1 MAVQVNVTIDF
12 GEAARQLAAF
22 QQELGAALVSESNQA
37 EQAFQQVAS
46 QAAQN
51 VQRQAA
57 QITQG
62 VQTATQGATQAA
74 RTAGKN
80 MTEEFLRAF
89 DPDKVRAE
97 LESAGLD
104 EQQIEIII
112 ETTQARAE
120 TQKLKDSIATALGE
134 ASGIAEESLTQIT
147 SQVARE
153 VDRAAGKVKSVTEI
167 VDGVRDLKDEI
178 QDLGNAGG
186 EAAEGIGMLVLNE
199 TVDKFGDLKDIF
211 EKSAGAL
218 FGLSEASVEA
228 AVRVAD
234 LAEKGAMVGAA
245 FGPLGAA
252 AGLIAGGA
260 LGFFVEKI
268 NESKAAA
275 QEAADRLL
283 LYRTRVAGLEVAAN
297 VALSQE
303 ELNEK
308 IKEGAEAAKQNAGV
322 VQILTDTQAA
332 AQRIYDETAGKIV
345 KMQVELEKLQKLR
358 LDELGALEQAQAKS
372 RMNILIYDIETQ
384 GSVRLQE
391 AKDRLT
397 ISTRA
402 LTTAE
407 AEQQK
412 VAANLARAQAI
423 QSVSTLEAA
432 QEIEEQLLTITQGSK
447 FAGKSTA
454 ELQKQYDELVK
465 SIKTGGK
472 EAESLALANIEL
484 ADAQYNSAEAIGA
497 QNENTEIANGK
508 IAGAKFNLMKLAE
521 LEGELATRKG
531 ASAAATSAS
540 TKATTENTEAT
551 EDNAK
556 AIQNQVRALF
566 EAESIADKLASKT
579 KLAEDAFVIEPKL
592 KIPPLGKEDMLLA
605 LPSLD
610 FASFVDVTKYIEQFE
625 DFAVEI
631 QDIFREQFEDKA
643 LNLSVAIDPESQK
656 QAEKDLQDVIKNAEQ
671 VEKQRQESAD
681 YASKL
686 ANERRQKE
694 AEEALSQAE
703 QLLRPLE
710 DVTMSIFDTMLENV
724 ALGKSAFADLGVAIR
739 DSIFESL
746 KAIGKE
752 YAVKAIGETAQGL
765 AALAIGGPFGAKSAS
780 EHFAAAANFAAAAV
794 AAGVGAAAVGAGSKA
809 AIPGGGGG
817 GSASLGGAGGGGSP
831 SLGAAANGA
840 SNQPTAAV
848 VVDFRGAMFP
858 TSDLRAAQQFGA
870 AVAGYIDSAYKGGA
884 ISSRPRVGR

>member
-74 RTAGKN
+74 RAAGKN

-89 DPDKVRAE
+89 DPDKIRAE
-97 LESAGLD
+97 LQAAGLD
-104 EQQIEIII
+104 EQQIDIII
-112 ETTQARAE
+112 DTTQARAE

-134 ASGIAEESLTQIT
+134 ASGIAEESLKQIT
-147 SQVARE
+147 AQVARE
-153 VDRAAGKVKSVTEI
+153 VDRAAGKIKSVTEI

-178 QDLGNAGG
+178 QGLGNAGG

-228 AVRVAD
+228 TVRVAD

-252 AGLIAGGA
+252 VGLVAGGA

-268 NESKAAA
+268 NESNKAAE
-275 QEAADRLL
+275 EA
-283 LYRTRVAGLEVAAN
+283 TVRVAEYQQRVETLRVAAS
-297 VALSQE
+297 VAVSQE
-303 ELNEK
+303 ELNNAIKDGQILYEQNAATVK
-308 IKEGAEAAKQNAGV
+308 ILADGQAAASKRVEETQSKIAGYQVELDKLNQTLAQENSLLDEATAKSRANVLTYDIQIAGATNLEAAKK
-322 VQILTDTQAA
+322 
-332 AQRIYDETAGKIV
+332 E
-345 KMQVELEKLQKLR
+345 
-358 LDELGALEQAQAKS
+358 
-372 RMNILIYDIETQ
+372 
-384 GSVRLQE
+384 
-391 AKDRLT
+391 LT
-397 ISTRA
+397 IATNA
-402 LTTAE
+402 LIIAE
-407 AEQQK
+407 KEQQK
-412 VAANLARAQAI
+412 VALSLAQAQAI
-423 QSVSTLEAA
+423 QAIDTLDAA
-432 QEIEEQLLTITQGSK
+432 RAIEEQLLVITKGSK
-447 FAGKSTA
+447 FATQDTKALEA
-454 ELQKQYDELVK
+454 EQARL
-465 SIKTGGK
+465 IKTLGVSAK
-472 EAESLALANIEL
+472 EIESLGLANIEL
-484 ADAQYNSAEAIGA
+484 ADSQFDAVEAAQA
-497 QNENTEIANGK
+497 QNENQEEAN
-508 IAGAKFNLMKLAE
+508 IITSRAKGDLAKLAE
-521 LEGELATRKG
+521 ITAELKNRKTEE
-531 ASAAATSAS
+531 ASATKASTAATKED
-540 TKATTENTEAT
+540 TKAK
-551 EDNAK
+551 EDNTK
-556 AIQNQVRALF
+556 AIQSQVRALF
-566 EAESIADKLASKT
+566 DAESIADKLASKT
-579 KLAEDAFVIEPKL
+579 KLAEEAFVIEPKL
-592 KIPPLGKEDMLLA
+592 KIPPLDKEDMLLA

-610 FASFVDVTKYIEQFE
+610 FASFVDITKYIEEFE

-686 ANERRQKE
+686 ANQRRQKE
-694 AEEALSQAE
+694 AEDALSQAE

-710 DVTMSIFDTMLENV
+710 DVTLSIFDTMLENV
-724 ALGKSAFADLGVAIR
+724 ALGKSAFADLGIAIR

-765 AALAIGGPFGAKSAS
+765 AALAIGGPFGGMSAS
-780 EHFAAAANFAAAAV
+780 QHFAAAANYAAAAV

-809 AIPGGGGG
+809 AISSGGG
-817 GSASLGGAGGGGSP
+817 GSASLGGSSSGGSP

-858 TSDLRAAQQFGA
+858 TSDLRAAQEFGA

>member
-89 DPDKVRAE
+89 DPDKIRAE
-97 LESAGLD
+97 LQAAGLD
-104 EQQIEIII
+104 EQQIDIII
-112 ETTQARAE
+112 DTTQARAE

-134 ASGIAEESLTQIT
+134 ASGIAEESLKQIT
-147 SQVARE
+147 AQVARE

-167 VDGVRDLKDEI
+167 VDGVRDIKKEM
-178 QDLGNAGG
+178 NALASATNKAGQEG
-186 EAAEGIGMLVLNE
+186 E
-199 TVDKFGDLKDIF
+199 
-211 EKSAGAL
+211 S
-218 FGLSEASVEA
+218 ASVKLFDIEKAEQYVTAIGDVKDVIEGVANSFGGLTEA
-228 AVRVAD
+228 QSATLEKTTS
-234 LAEKGAMVGAA
+234 LAQAMGGLGSIA
-245 FGPLGAA
+245 GPLGALIG
-252 AGLIAGGA
+252 AGLGGA
-260 LGFFVEKI
+260 IGYFTSQSANAIQETRNFREQMQSATDAAEVYKDSLQQLAIEILSTGRLTAATLSSTIAAQQAATGKRLQALASDSKTTKEQLEQITEDLKTQGEINLETLAKTAKSISETIVEDANNLAGLYDSIDKDKYDKSITRANTYYKKI
-268 NESKAAA
+268 KSLEEEAIEAAAKGRTGDVSRIASDLAQIEALYNANYQGILKLELESK
-275 QEAADRLL
+275 ER
-283 LYRTRVAGLEVAAN
+283 YEK
-297 VALSQE
+297 SQE
-303 ELNEK
+303 S
-308 IKEGAEAAKQNAGV
+308 
-322 VQILTDTQAA
+322 
-332 AQRIYDETAGKIV
+332 
-345 KMQVELEKLQKLR
+345 
-358 LDELGALEQAQAKS
+358 KS
-372 RMNILIYDIETQ
+372 
-384 GSVRLQE
+384 
-391 AKDRLT
+391 K
-397 ISTRA
+397 
-402 LTTAE
+402 
-407 AEQQK
+407 
-412 VAANLARAQAI
+412 
-423 QSVSTLEAA
+423 
-432 QEIEEQLLTITQGSK
+432 
-447 FAGKSTA
+447 
-454 ELQKQYDELVK
+454 
-465 SIKTGGK
+465 
-472 EAESLALANIEL
+472 
-484 ADAQYNSAEAIGA
+484 
-497 QNENTEIANGK
+497 
-508 IAGAKFNLMKLAE
+508 
-521 LEGELATRKG
+521 
-531 ASAAATSAS
+531 ATSAS
-540 TKATTENTEAT
+540 TKKIEENTEAT

-556 AIQNQVRALF
+556 AIQSQVRALF
-566 EAESIADKLASKT
+566 EAESIASKLASKT

-592 KIPPLGKEDMLLA
+592 KIPPLDKEDMLLA

-610 FASFVDVTKYIEQFE
+610 FASFVDITKYIEEFE

-671 VEKQRQESAD
+671 VEKQRQERAD
-681 YASKL
+681 YAIKI

-694 AEEALSQAE
+694 AEDALAQAE

-710 DVTMSIFDTMLENV
+710 DVTMSIFDTMLENI
-724 ALGKSAFADLGVAIR
+724 ALGKSAFADLGAAIR
-739 DSIFESL
+739 DSIFNAL

-780 EHFAAAANFAAAAV
+780 EHFAAAASFAAAAV

-809 AIPGGGGG
+809 AIPGGGG

-858 TSDLRAAQQFGA
+858 TSDLRAAQEFGA

>member
-89 DPDKVRAE
+89 DPDKIRAE

-104 EQQIEIII
+104 QQQIDIIV

-120 TQKLKDSIATALGE
+120 TQKLKDAIAGAFGE
-134 ASGIAEESLTQIT
+134 ASDIASESLKQIT
-147 SQVARE
+147 AQAARE
-153 VDRAAGKVKSVTEI
+153 VDRSKGKVKSVTEI
-167 VDGVRDLKDEI
+167 VDGVRELTSEVKKLD
-178 QDLGNAGG
+178 GAGG
-186 EAAEGIGMLVLNE
+186 EAAESLSMLVLNE

-211 EKSAGAL
+211 EKTGVAL
-218 FGLSEASVEA
+218 LGLSQDTVDA
-228 AVRVAD
+228 AVKIAD
-234 LAEKGAMVGAA
+234 IAEKGALVGAA
-245 FGPLGAA
+245 FGPMGAAIGLVAGGVLGAFNASAEAAAKQAQELADRINESTTNIQAIATAAGEGGLSIDALTAKQAELSKELSTKVYPAVAQYEIALKGAQQATESLAQQEATLAAEQEGNAQAGSELAVVSDQLRLAREIQRKATEDLATAEKSLAAAKEASLVLDFALGQSAEETIKTLSERYETLTKGDKFARLSTKELAAEVEKLDKRYNEAAASAKSLSEKSFLKGEGGAA
-252 AGLIAGGA
+252 AADAAKEAVAAFEEL
-260 LGFFVEKI
+260 
-268 NESKAAA
+268 SKATAILETRQKSQTAA
-275 QEAADRLL
+275 SKSSTAA
-283 LYRTRVAGLEVAAN
+283 T
-297 VALSQE
+297 
-303 ELNEK
+303 NEDTK
-308 IKEGAEAAKQNAGV
+308 AKEDNIK
-322 VQILTDTQAA
+322 
-332 AQRIYDETAGKIV
+332 
-345 KMQVELEKLQKLR
+345 
-358 LDELGALEQAQAKS
+358 
-372 RMNILIYDIETQ
+372 
-384 GSVRLQE
+384 
-391 AKDRLT
+391 
-397 ISTRA
+397 
-402 LTTAE
+402 
-407 AEQQK
+407 
-412 VAANLARAQAI
+412 AI
-423 QSVSTLEAA
+423 QS
-432 QEIEEQLLTITQGSK
+432 
-447 FAGKSTA
+447 
-454 ELQKQYDELVK
+454 
-465 SIKTGGK
+465 
-472 EAESLALANIEL
+472 
-484 ADAQYNSAEAIGA
+484 
-497 QNENTEIANGK
+497 
-508 IAGAKFNLMKLAE
+508 
-521 LEGELATRKG
+521 
-531 ASAAATSAS
+531 
-540 TKATTENTEAT
+540 
-551 EDNAK
+551 
-556 AIQNQVRALF
+556 QVRALF
-566 EAESIADKLASKT
+566 DAESIADKLASKT

-592 KIPPLGKEDMLLA
+592 KIPPLDKEDMLLA

-610 FASFVDVTKYIEQFE
+610 FASFVDITKYIEQFE

-671 VEKQRQESAD
+671 VEKQRQERAD
-681 YASKL
+681 YAIKI

-694 AEEALSQAE
+694 AEDALAQAE

-710 DVTMSIFDTMLENV
+710 DVTLTIFDTMLENI
-724 ALGKSAFADLGVAIR
+724 ALGKSAFADLGAAIR
-739 DSIFESL
+739 DSIFNAL

-780 EHFAAAANFAAAAV
+780 EHFAAAASFAAAAV

-809 AIPGGGGG
+809 AIPGGGG

-858 TSDLRAAQQFGA
+858 TSDLRAAQEFGA